1 MRGAPLVFG
10 IHRDLFGRH
19 SSESA
24 DDCRRAAGSIFI
36 KVEPHLSFAALGGS
50 LVRPAFENGLAHGK
64 TSGHGGNVSTGAVRI
79 GEELRGA
86 KAPPL
91 SKMRKE
97 IVQGFCQR
105 RMSEGGLAQ
114 RGE

>member
-1 MRGAPLVFG
+1 MARETRSAPLVFG
-10 IHRDLFGRH
+10 IHRDLLARH
-19 SSESA
+19 LSESA
-24 DDCRRAAGSIFI
+24 DDCGRTAAGIFI
-36 KVEPHLSFAALGGS
+36 KVQPHLSFAALGGS
-50 LVRPAFENGLAHGK
+50 LVRPPFENGFAHGK
-64 TSGHGGNVSTGAVRI
+64 TSGHAGNVSTGAVRI

-105 RMSEGGLAQ
+105 
-114 RGE
+114 